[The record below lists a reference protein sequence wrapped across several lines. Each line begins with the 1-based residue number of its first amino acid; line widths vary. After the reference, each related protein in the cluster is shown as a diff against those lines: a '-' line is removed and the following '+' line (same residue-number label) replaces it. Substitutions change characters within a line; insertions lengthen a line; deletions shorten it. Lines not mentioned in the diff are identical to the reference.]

1 MTYHQNLLEDLRL
14 NMLRIYH
21 FQVHIVMNRN
31 GENNNQNNV
40 IEIKKKKL
48 CVSGISEYYEN

>member
-1 MTYHQNLLEDLRL
+1 
-14 NMLRIYH
+14 
-21 FQVHIVMNRN
+21 MNRN